1 MSIAKEFK
9 TFALRGNLVDLA
21 IGVVIGGAFG
31 KVVTAFIDGLIM
43 PLVGTLTGGVDFNN
57 KFIPL
62 GAKVADAV
70 KANPTLPLDEAKKLG
85 AVWAYGSFITV
96 LIDFLIVAFVIFLVI
111 KAMNKLQKKEAEAPA
126 ATPEPTQS
134 ELLLT
139 EIRDLLKR
147 QP

>member
-31 KVVTAFIDGLIM
+31 KVVTAFIDG
-43 PLVGTLTGGVDFNN
+43 LVGTLTGGVDFNN